1 MFETKAFQH
10 VLINVAKYERV
21 RFVALAACTHESNAF
36 RRVLI
41 TRANNE
47 RVQFGASNFHCG
59 NQGVERVV
67 VCAPWGACLAERVL
81 RSVSGGAERV
91 LGLGPW
97 AVLWGA
103 WGLARHLESMLLCRL
118 TDVCSTPPVGTRI
131 ARLCTR
137 DGCVG
142 GVSGGGW
149 SWR

>member
-67 VCAPWGACLAERVL
+67 VCAPWGACLAECVL
-81 RSVSGGAERV
+81 QSGACLGARA
-91 LGLGPW
+91 LGCAFGGMGLGTSFGVD
-97 AVLWGA
+97 AALSVD
-103 WGLARHLESMLLCRL
+103 R
-118 TDVCSTPPVGTRI
+118 
-131 ARLCTR
+131 
-137 DGCVG
+137 CVQHTA
-142 GVSGGGW
+142 SGHTHCAFV
-149 SWR
+149 RT